1 MSKISLSGNPSG
13 TGTFTIASPNSN
25 TDRTLNLPDAAG
37 TVATQEFASNASNLS
52 SGTVATARLGT
63 GTANNTTFLR
73 GDGSWQT
80 ISTTPTTAQVLTAT
94 AGAEAGAVGTYA
106 LLRHNIK
113 AATAFG
119 ATVAGSALAPMG
131 LAAVY
136 ETSQTGGIMSSQSLT
151 HGVAV
156 GSVSGTWRCMGIG
169 VNRNNQFDNPSTT
182 YGTLWLRI
190 S

>member
-1 MSKISLSGNPSG
+1 MSKIALSGNPSG

-37 TVATQEFASNASNLS
+37 TIVAK
-52 SGTVATARLGT
+52 SGTYIAPSELGA
-63 GTANNTTFLR
+63 GTADSTTFLR

-80 ISTTPTTAQVLTAT
+80 ISTTPTTDQVLTAT
-94 AGAEAGAVGTYA
+94 AGASAGAVGTYA